1 MVEQD
6 LRKLSRTDLLEL
18 LLKQSRELEQ
28 CRTELVAANQKL
40 AEREIA
46 LSRAGSIAEASLLIS
61 GVFEAAEQACAQYT
75 ENIRNLSERQEAIC
89 ESMERDTRLKCEMM
103 EVETKSKCDQMI
115 ADAQK
120 QSQTYWEIVNKKVS
134 HLLNSHVVLKDVLRS
149 QH

>member
-28 CRTELVAANQKL
+28 CRAELVAANQKL

-61 GVFEAAEQACAQYT
+61 GVFEAAEQACAQYK